1 MQIEVVYHTS
11 EGKNVVVFEKCG
23 VITVHSDN
31 NTLSIENE
39 DGDVV
44 GEFLVW
50 TYWRKTGD

>member
-23 VITVHSDN
+23 DISVDSDN

-44 GEFLVW
+44 GEFLTW